1 MYLFKNYEKKIL
13 AALGHHICRNVERS
27 NALLIIKGANHS

>member
-13 AALGHHICRNVERS
+13 AALGHHTPV
-27 NALLIIKGANHS
+27 LLPVVYHKYISCK

>member
-13 AALGHHICRNVERS
+13 AALGHHTSQVWKASTLPAI
-27 NALLIIKGANHS
+27 